1 MNIST
6 FASVQSNIPVRAE
19 AQWPDDF
26 MESMPVAAKEDAPLW
41 APASFRPSTTRAN
54 GNVQLLD
61 AMVLDYDGKTGTL
74 PDIEGIAMT
83 WAQRG
88 LEFVL
93 HTSFSHTEQAPRL
106 RVILPYSR
114 PATPAEH
121 TATWLWAQQ
130 MSAPYDVDPA
140 CKDAARI
147 YYVPCHAEGTTP
159 TLLHWPGTKLVP
171 QAAGG
176 TSTPAPKAAPASPF
190 AGIGK
195 HLQTHDYVVIE
206 AGCAFLRHARD
217 DAATLP
223 EPEWYAAM
231 SIWARCKNG
240 ERLAH
245 DLSRPHPGYTVEAT
259 DQKFTRAEQ
268 TGPRTCAD
276 VRTLCPSACLGC
288 PQDVASP
295 IMLDAPAPRPA
306 ALVEGF
312 KAALKEAKRYGTI
325 DDVTAAAEALAA
337 AQEAANKPKRVQ
349 APAAADPTAFG
360 LLAVDGRSGLPKA
373 SKGNLA
379 LIFDHDPRYA
389 DTFKFDLFAQKLY
402 YAGKLAEDHLDT
414 DFAIDLE
421 YAYGIAVPTPLVS
434 EVVIRTAR
442 RNAYHPVRNYLAS
455 LEHDGVSRCDRLL
468 LDGFGVAASPEQE
481 GYFRKMAVKFLV
493 SAVARVMRPGCDVQA
508 MLVLTGMQ
516 GAGKS
521 RGLRAL
527 ASPEWFL
534 DTSVDIGSKD
544 AVLQIRGKWIFELA
558 EMDSLKKAE
567 NTRVKMWVSSAVD
580 TIRPPFGRHTID
592 IARETVFAATTNQPR
607 FLTDSTGS
615 RRYMVAHVQHKV
627 DVEWIANNR
636 DQLWAEAVAL
646 YASGTAWH
654 WTFEEAIELQAFN
667 EQYQERDPWDEV
679 IRAGLG
685 RLAWTDTTAMQVLTI
700 IIGKS
705 ADNVSRHDHERCCNA
720 LSFMGCA
727 RDGDVFHVPDS
738 LRVVTLSSMRVEKVL
753 PFGAK

>member
-6 FASVQSNIPVRAE
+6 FASVQSNTPTRAE

-26 MESMPVAAKEDAPLW
+26 MESLEVAAKEHAPLW
-41 APASFRPSTTRAN
+41 APATFRPNTTRAN

-61 AMVLDYDGKTGTL
+61 AMVLDYDGKAGTP

-93 HTSFSHTEQAPRL
+93 HTSYSHTEQAPRL

-130 MSAPYDVDPA
+130 MSGGYEVDPA

-176 TSTPAPKAAPASPF
+176 TPAVPKASPASPF

-195 HLQTHDYVVIE
+195 HLQTHDYLVIE

-217 DAATLP
+217 DAATLS

-231 SIWARCKNG
+231 SVWSRCKNG
-240 ERLAH
+240 SQLAH
-245 DLSRPHPGYTVEAT
+245 DLSKPHPGYTVEAT
-259 DQKFTRAEQ
+259 DAKFQRAEQ

-276 VRTLCPSACLGC
+276 IRTLCPTSCLGC
-288 PQDVASP
+288 PQDVATP
-295 IMLDAPAPRPA
+295 VAIDAPAPRPA
-306 ALVEGF
+306 ALVEGA
-312 KAALKEAKRYGTI
+312 KAALKEAKRHGTI

-337 AQEAANKPKRVQ
+337 AQEAARAPKR
-349 APAAADPTAFG
+349 AAPPAAADPATFQ
-360 LLAVDGRSGLPKA
+360 LLAVDGRSGTPKP

-379 LIFDHDPRYA
+379 LIFDNDPRYA
-389 DTFKFDLFAQKLY
+389 DTFKFELFAQKLY

-421 YAYGIAVPTPLVS
+421 YAYGIAVPTALVT
-434 EVVIRTAR
+434 EVVVRTAR
-442 RNAYHPVRNYLAS
+442 RNAYHPVRDYLAS

-468 LDGFGVAASPEQE
+468 LDGFGVASSPEQE
-481 GYFRKMAVKFLV
+481 PYFKKMAIKFLV
-493 SAVARVMRPGCDVQA
+493 SAVARVLRPGCDVQA
-508 MLVLTGMQ
+508 MLVLTGAQ

-527 ASPEWFL
+527 AGEQWFT

-544 AVLQIRGKWIFELA
+544 AVLQIRGKWLFELA

-567 NTRVKMWVSSAVD
+567 NTRIKMWVSSPVD
-580 TIRPPFGRHTID
+580 NIRPPFARHTID
-592 IARETVFAATTNQPR
+592 IPRETVFAATTNQPR
-607 FLTDSTGS
+607 FLTDATGS

-627 DVEWIANNR
+627 NYAWIEANR

-646 YASGTAWH
+646 YAAGTPWH
-654 WTFEEAIELQAFN
+654 WNFEEAIELQAFN

-685 RLAWTDTTAMQVLTI
+685 RLAWTDTTATQVLTI
-700 IIGKS
+700 IIGK
-705 ADNVSRHDHERCCNA
+705 AAEHITKYDYERVCNA

-738 LRVVTLSSMRVEKVL
+738 LRVVTLSAMRVEKVL